1 MPLPKS
7 FAKEIME
14 KRPDLLETVQLI
26 DEALSVMYPNPE
38 RIGCPPVEFLQ
49 EVAMQRAG
57 IKKLPIETLVP
68 WVDHFNNCSPCHNDI
83 DRFARA
89 IEEVN
94 N

>member
-1 MPLPKS
+1 MSLPKS

-14 KRPDLLETVQLI
+14 EHPDLLETAQLI
-26 DEALSVMYPNPE
+26 DEAFSVVHPNPE
-38 RIGCPPVEFLQ
+38 RIGCPPLKFLQ

-57 IKKLPIETLVP
+57 LKKLPIETLVP
-68 WVDHFNNCSPCHNDI
+68 WVDHFNNCNPCHNDI